1 MILNFSVENFKSIR
15 NKINLSFEPVVSES
29 SDEYYI
35 SSMGKSKILKMALI
49 FGPNAS
55 GKTSIIEALSF
66 LKQLVEMP
74 LKNKGVG
81 FVFKP
86 FVLDKDK
93 DTTFSIEFVND
104 KRYLYTVQ
112 FNKKCI
118 VKESLYSFS
127 PKKSLIFERN
137 TDQEKELSQIK
148 FGSKVKISSSDKK
161 ALIANTLW
169 NNTVIASSFKTNIN
183 FDALKFAL
191 EWFQKSL
198 IIESGKLFPL
208 LPASSLVSLGELLDP
223 VFRFTSPLYSAIC
236 EFLSID
242 NISKDVLNEKIP
254 KDRLIELLRKADLSV
269 SDIEVELEDMRLQKA
284 GIENHSAMQDEKTY
298 AAKTIFQHSYDE
310 NFSLS
315 LNDES
320 SGTKRYYLLLGILL
334 KALFDNES
342 KVKVIAIDELERSL
356 HPDLVEHFILTFLKV
371 CKRYNFQLIVT
382 THNRELLMNKDLIR
396 KDVIWLTEKKE
407 DGSTN
412 LFSISDFKEVR
423 KGNSIYNFYK
433 IGKFGAV
440 PNLIDSFDE
449 DVTKEK

>member
-66 LKQLVEMP
+66 LKQLVEKP
-74 LKNKGVG
+74 FKNKS
-81 FVFKP
+81 FELDFKP

-93 DTTFSIEFVND
+93 DTAFSIEFVND
-104 KRYLYTVQ
+104 KRYLYAVQ

-169 NNTVIASSFKTNIN
+169 NDTVIASSLSANIN
-183 FDALKFAL
+183 FDDLKFVLA
-191 EWFQKSL
+191 WFQKSL
-198 IIESGKLFPL
+198 MIEPGKFFPF
-208 LPASSLVSLGELLDP
+208 LPASPRVSLMEFLNL
-223 VFRFTSPLYSAIC
+223 VFGATASSPYSPFY

-242 NISKDVLNEKIP
+242 NISKAVLNGKIP

-269 SDIEVELEDMRLQKA
+269 SDIEVELKDMKLQRA
-284 GIENHSAMQDEKTY
+284 GIENHNTMQYKITY
-298 AAKTIFQHSYDE
+298 AKTIFQHSYDE

-334 KALFDNES
+334 EALFDNES

-371 CKRYNFQLIVT
+371 CKRYNFQLIAT

-396 KDVIWLTEKKE
+396 KDVIWFTEKKA
-407 DGSTN
+407 DGSTD
-412 LFSISDFKEVR
+412 LFSLSDFKEVR
-423 KGNSIYNFYK
+423 KENSIYNFYK

-449 DVTKEK
+449 DVTK